1 MTDAGAPDPRPR
13 PQYGEY
19 ATPEEQRAR
28 IAKPDVSLVYEPSP
42 VLDESPAPAAAPA
55 TRAARAAGPGAAAEV
70 PRSRSVDRIVAF
82 ALLAYGLVN
91 VISSFPALIDFE
103 AYADTMFGLL
113 GVDATLTDPAA
124 GRPWG
129 IAAAIVLAVG
139 WVVTAALTWFAI
151 RRGRLSWWIPLV
163 GGVVFT
169 FASAMLV
176 LVPIMNDPAV
186 WDALV
191 GSIR

>member
-1 MTDAGAPDPRPR
+1 VTTAGASDPRPR

-28 IAKPDVSLVYEPSP
+28 IAQPDAALLYEPAP
-42 VLDESPAPAAAPA
+42 VLETATAADAAPVRPSA
-55 TRAARAAGPGAAAEV
+55 DPVASPEQ
-70 PRSRSVDRIVAF
+70 PRSRAIDRIVTF

-91 VISSFPALIDFE
+91 VVSSFPALIDYS
-103 AYADTMFGLL
+103 AYADTMFRLL
-113 GVDATLTDPAA
+113 GVDATLSDPAA

-129 IAAAIVLAVG
+129 IASAIVLAVG
-139 WVVTAALTWFAI
+139 WFVTAVVSWVRV
-151 RRGRLSWWIPLV
+151 RRGRISWWIPLV

-176 LVPIMNDPAV
+176 LMPIMNDPAV